1 MKNPT
6 KQSKHEEQQ
15 PAQAV
20 PMQCT
25 VAKPVTVS
33 GKGLL
38 TGDDVDLVISPA
50 SAGEGIIFERTD
62 IEPAAQIPALVAN
75 ADDRAR
81 RTTLSAG
88 DATIETVEHL
98 MSALYGVGIDN
109 AVVRIDGPEVPCGDG
124 SSMPFVEPLLQAGT
138 VEQDQPRTIF
148 RVTEPVCLQDGDAM
162 IAAFPSHQEGL
173 HVVYDLDYAHAT
185 SRIARQTQAWNSA
198 SGTYITDVAPA
209 RTFSLIEEAQALQSQ
224 GMCTHLSPTEMLV
237 IGEDGPIDN
246 AYRFDNEPVR
256 HKILDI
262 VGDLYLAGAFI
273 QGRIV
278 ASRSGHALNRKLCK
292 AIVEQNKVSSRLAL
306 TLSGPEM
313 DVREIQR
320 IMPHRYPMLLVD
332 RVVEMIGTEKAV
344 GVKNVTINEPFF
356 QGHYPGTP
364 IMPGVLIV
372 EAMAQLGGLLMSR
385 KLEHTGKLAVLLS
398 LDKVKLRHPVTPGDQ
413 LILEAESIRAGMR
426 TAALQCKA
434 FVGSRLAAEAQV
446 RFMMVDAEQD

>member
-1 MKNPT
+1 MKNST
-6 KQSKHEEQQ
+6 QQSNQNAERV
-15 PAQAV
+15 PYTV
-20 PMQCT
+20 PMQHT

-38 TGDDVDLVISPA
+38 LGKDVDLVISPA
-50 SAGEGIIFERTD
+50 AVGEGIIFERTD
-62 IEPAAQIPALVAN
+62 IEPVAHIPALVAN
-75 ADDRAR
+75 ATERAR
-81 RTTLSAG
+81 RTTLCSG
-88 DATIETVEHL
+88 DVSIETVEHL
-98 MSALYGVGIDN
+98 MSALFGVGIDN
-109 AVVRIDGPEVPCGDG
+109 AIIRMDGPEVPCGDG
-124 SSMPFVEPLLQAGT
+124 SSMLFVEPLMKAGT
-138 VEQDQPRTIF
+138 VEQDQPRTIY

-173 HVVYDLDYAHAT
+173 HVVYDLDYGDAT
-185 SRIARQTQAWNSA
+185 SRIARQTQAWSSI
-198 SGTYITDVAPA
+198 SGTYNTDVAPA
-209 RTFSLIEEAQALQSQ
+209 RTFSLQEEAQALQSQ
-224 GMCTHLSPTEMLV
+224 GMCTHLSPAEMLV
-237 IGEDGPIDN
+237 IGQDGPIDN
-246 AYRFDNEPVR
+246 SYRFDNEPVR

-262 VGDLYLAGAFI
+262 VGDLYLSGAAI

-278 ASRSGHALNRKLCK
+278 ASRSGHALNRQLCK
-292 AIVEQNKVSSRLAL
+292 AIVEQNKSSNRRTLAL
-306 TLSGPEM
+306 TGSEM

-332 RVVEMIGTEKAV
+332 RVVEMDGTAKAV
-344 GVKNVTINEPFF
+344 GIKNVTINEPFF

-364 IMPGVLIV
+364 IMPGVLVV

-413 LILEAESIRAGMR
+413 LILEAISISAGVR

-434 FVGSRLAAEAQV
+434 FVGSRLAAEAQI